1 MESSFPYQNIQVV
14 IYLLVLRKRLFHLW
28 ALHQRSSRISKNKLL
43 LPSWVG
49 VFCCFELPL
58 APDSLCCS
66 LDCRGLPSTRGE
78 LCIYFPSW
86 GVAKPGWI
94 CIGATE
100 GSPWSNTE
108 VASRRFQNICISCVI
123 SYNSPDLARDQS
135 TVRREISQII
145 KPLAGGFII
154 FIGACGSASF
164 ELFRVPDESHTHKG
178 RRDIWGNSS

>member
-1 MESSFPYQNIQVV
+1 MELSFLYQNIQVV

-86 GVAKPGWI
+86 GVAKPGWMYW
-94 CIGATE
+94 CDRRK
-100 GSPWSNTE
+100 
-108 VASRRFQNICISCVI
+108 SREQHRGCES
-123 SYNSPDLARDQS
+123 
-135 TVRREISQII
+135 EIS
-145 KPLAGGFII
+145 KYLHF
-154 FIGACGSASF
+154 SHHLLY
-164 ELFRVPDESHTHKG
+164 LFRSRKRPIAVRKRNLPNNKTPG
-178 RRDIWGNSS
+178 

>member
-1 MESSFPYQNIQVV
+1 MELSFLYQNIQVV

-86 GVAKPGWI
+86 GVAKPGWMYW
-94 CIGATE
+94 CDRRK
-100 GSPWSNTE
+100 
-108 VASRRFQNICISCVI
+108 SRERHRCRESDKFQQSRERYSHRESEISK
-123 SYNSPDLARDQS
+123 YLHFLHHLLYLYWPLRRPH
-135 TVRREISQII
+135 TVRREINLP
-145 KPLAGGFII
+145 K
-154 FIGACGSASF
+154 
-164 ELFRVPDESHTHKG
+164 
-178 RRDIWGNSS
+178 